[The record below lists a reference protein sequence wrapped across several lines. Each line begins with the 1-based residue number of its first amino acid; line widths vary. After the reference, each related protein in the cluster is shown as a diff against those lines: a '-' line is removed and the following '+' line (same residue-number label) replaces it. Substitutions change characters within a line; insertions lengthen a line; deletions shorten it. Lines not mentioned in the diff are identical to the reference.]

1 MRVNQKDNF
10 FAFPLQ
16 NTALI
21 GQKSLGLFAQKVSIH
36 WKVYFQ
42 LYCIQRIKDMADMFG
57 DQICLNTFACS
68 FHQFRTMP

>member
-16 NTALI
+16 KTVLI
-21 GQKSLGLFAQKVSIH
+21 GQQSSGLFAQKASIQ
-36 WKVYFQ
+36 WKFYFQ

>member
-57 DQICLNTFACS
+57 DQIC
-68 FHQFRTMP
+68 

>member
-16 NTALI
+16 KTVLI
-21 GQKSLGLFAQKVSIH
+21 GQQSSGLFAQKASIQ

-42 LYCIQRIKDMADMFG
+42 LYCIQRIKDMTDMFG
-57 DQICLNTFACS
+57 DQISLNTFASS